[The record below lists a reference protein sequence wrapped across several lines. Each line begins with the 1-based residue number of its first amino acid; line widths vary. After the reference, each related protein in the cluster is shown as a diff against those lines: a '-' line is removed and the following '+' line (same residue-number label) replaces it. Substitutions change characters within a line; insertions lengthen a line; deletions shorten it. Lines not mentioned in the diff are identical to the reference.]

1 MVDSDPSAGGLGLR
15 SLQMEQGLETIFQ
28 LISLWNAPTPA
39 FYLFRS
45 SLELLKIEAG
55 PVR

>member
-28 LISLWNAPTPA
+28 LIALWTSPTPE
-39 FYLFRS
+39 FL
-45 SLELLKIEAG
+45 SLDTVSNCCK
-55 PVR
+55 